1 MKKNYT
7 RYSKPVDEVETEKP
21 VIEEEDTLVESAVEP
36 SIADAEIPEEVMET
50 VIEHVEEDHHDDFLT
65 GEPLQVSTPVPESN
79 MVKCTPSC
87 DLNFRFAPQSDGAI
101 IMVLHPTDVIE
112 VDWTDTEWVAA
123 KTADGTEG
131 FVMKKFL
138 DRV

>member
-7 RYSKPVDEVETEKP
+7 RYSKPVDEAETEKP
-21 VIEEEDTLVESAVEP
+21 VDLVEEE

-50 VIEHVEEDHHDDFLT
+50 VVEHVEAVEEDHHDDFLT
-65 GEPLQVSTPVPESN
+65 GEPLQVSTPVSESN
-79 MVKCTPSC
+79 MIKCTPSC

-138 DRV
+138 DMV

>member
-7 RYSKPVDEVETEKP
+7 RYSKPV
-21 VIEEEDTLVESAVEP
+21 IEEEDTLVELAVEN
-36 SIADAEIPEEVMET
+36 AEPIEVAEEVVEEP
-50 VIEHVEEDHHDDFLT
+50 VDVVEEDHHDDFLT
-65 GEPLQVSTPVPESN
+65 GEPLQVSTPVSELN